1 MEKLSAFTASEMLP
15 RLAAPKPPAIIDEP
29 EYSVD
34 RLAAMN
40 LVEYE
45 LHRKR
50 AAEALGLEVGN
61 LDKLVKAAQAS
72 RPRGGGRGWI
82 IFLALLG
89 ILWAVVKCEAPPIH
103 SSSSSSPPSDAPSVS
118 TTPTGVPASAVAG
131 ATVPSDLPSDNV
143 GIATV
148 FFATGRLGTCSL
160 GSGRLYQHPR
170 PGVPHARGG
179 RPGAGGL
186 RAQASGRNPLCPI
199 EGSPLPGAG
208 SSSDSPDPSREEL
221 MPSRL
226 SFVLTPGAHTVTV
239 HFSRPR
245 SFRRH
250 SPDQSFIECT
260 VTVSVP
266 TGSQTR
272 RASRQQKDG
281 LEQPASSERRS
292 HRMNVRALHAGEQSV
307 GQVM

>member
-15 RLAAPKPPAIIDEP
+15 RLAAPKLPAIIDEP

-50 AAEALGLEVGN
+50 AAEALGLRVGI

-103 SSSSSSPPSDAPSVS
+103 SVSSSSPPSDAPSVS

-143 GIATV
+143 GIATESSPPVAWAPVRSVQVDCTNIQDRV
-148 FFATGRLGTCSL
+148 FDTPEEAGQARAACGLKPRAVIPFAPSKDP
-160 GSGRLYQHPR
+160 LY
-170 PGVPHARGG
+170 
-179 RPGAGGL
+179 
-186 RAQASGRNPLCPI
+186 RAQAPAPIPQTHHGRN
-199 EGSPLPGAG
+199 
-208 SSSDSPDPSREEL
+208 
-221 MPSRL
+221 
-226 SFVLTPGAHTVTV
+226 
-239 HFSRPR
+239 
-245 SFRRH
+245 
-250 SPDQSFIECT
+250 
-260 VTVSVP
+260 
-266 TGSQTR
+266 
-272 RASRQQKDG
+272 
-281 LEQPASSERRS
+281 
-292 HRMNVRALHAGEQSV
+292 
-307 GQVM
+307 